1 MVKHQKVVLMD
12 EECEQYRA
20 KEGAAERT
28 TITLQS
34 SSRNETIKNIGVF
47 ALVYVDE
54 DGKRVLINI
63 EGAAERAFLLQ
74 QGLVD
79 ALRETG
85 KALYENLFGGDD
97 DE

>member
-12 EECEQYRA
+12 EEGEQYRA

-47 ALVYVDE
+47 ALIYVDE
-54 DGKRVLINI
+54 YGKRVVVNI
-63 EGAAERAFLLQ
+63 DGTFKDGFLLQ
-74 QGLVD
+74 GGLLD
-79 ALRETG
+79 ALQATVNSFDEACG
-85 KALYENLFGGDD
+85 SDD